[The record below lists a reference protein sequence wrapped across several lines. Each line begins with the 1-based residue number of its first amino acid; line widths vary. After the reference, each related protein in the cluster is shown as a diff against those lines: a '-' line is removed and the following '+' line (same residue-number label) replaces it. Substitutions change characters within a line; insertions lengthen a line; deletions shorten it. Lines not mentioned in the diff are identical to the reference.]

1 MALFPKETNSY
12 HPPTVDDTG
21 LLSIRNDQQFLSL
34 GTESYSKYGLT
45 FPAHGAPVSIT
56 VSKLM
61 KCLID
66 RHRTLHNSM

>member
-45 FPAHGAPVSIT
+45 FPAHGASVSIT
-56 VSKLM
+56 V
-61 KCLID
+61 
-66 RHRTLHNSM
+66 